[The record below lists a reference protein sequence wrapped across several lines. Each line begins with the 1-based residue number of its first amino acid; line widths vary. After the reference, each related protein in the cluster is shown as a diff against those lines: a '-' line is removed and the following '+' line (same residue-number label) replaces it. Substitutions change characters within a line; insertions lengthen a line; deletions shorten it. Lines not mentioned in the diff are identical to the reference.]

1 MGFSLKEFLDLFAPS
16 TITPA
21 NPPAPVVNQEK
32 DISSD
37 LILPEEAKKLMAS
50 IENKQIKELADRVY
64 LLAVNI
70 NSLVIAFRQ
79 QQEFLVQ
86 VATLHEELLHQLD
99 QGKVVMI
106 KRTNNP
112 NHPGLI
118 SKHEED
124 RDEDEE
130 EEDASEYEDPRGADK
145 KLVGKNL
152 RKKMLN

>member
-1 MGFSLKEFLDLFAPS
+1 MGFSLKEFLDLFSPPS
-16 TITPA
+16 T
-21 NPPAPVVNQEK
+21 VLNQEK
-32 DISSD
+32 NISTD
-37 LILPEEAKKLMAS
+37 LIMPEEAKKLMAS

-64 LLAVNI
+64 LLAVNV
-70 NSLVIAFRQ
+70 NSLVLAFRQ

-112 NHPGLI
+112 NHPGLV

-124 RDEDEE
+124 RDEEDEE
-130 EEDASEYEDPRGADK
+130 FDDSNDYDDPRMTDK
-145 KLVGKNL
+145 KLLDKNL

>member
-1 MGFSLKEFLDLFAPS
+1 MSFSLKEFLELFSSPS
-16 TITPA
+16 TMIDK
-21 NPPAPVVNQEK
+21 EK
-32 DISSD
+32 KISSD
-37 LILPEEAKKLMAS
+37 LILPEEATKLMSS

-64 LLAVNI
+64 LLAVNV

-124 RDEDEE
+124 RDE
-130 EEDASEYEDPRGADK
+130 EEDFDPSDDYEDPKKVDK
-145 KLVGKNL
+145 KALERNL
-152 RKKMLN
+152 RKKSMN